1 VTDLARLEPRRF
13 LLYGLEA
20 YLKSMTFDMAFSA
33 RLGPSPHRFGAVFV
47 QDKPGQSALL
57 V

>member
-20 YLKSMTFDMAFSA
+20 YLKSMTFDTAFSGVPA
-33 RLGPSPHRFGAVFV
+33 PLPHRFGAVFV
-47 QDKPGQSALL
+47 QDKAGQTPLL